1 MVALESDVGDVQG
14 GTTKEGIHMGV
25 MSGTLDLVQR
35 GYLGSEIRDGVLYF
49 DPKLADR
56 LEGLSFAMQF
66 RRTPIRVTLE
76 NGELTV
82 VADAEGFSRPVRVG
96 VGDDV
101 RELCAG
107 DRWTFPLGR
116 NASVA
121 R

>member
-1 MVALESDVGDVQG
+1 
-14 GTTKEGIHMGV
+14 MGV

-96 VGDDV
+96 VGDEV

-107 DRWTFPLGR
+107 DRCTFALR
-116 NASVA
+116 RETSVA

>member
-1 MVALESDVGDVQG
+1 M
-14 GTTKEGIHMGV
+14 
-25 MSGTLDLVQR
+25 DLVQR
-35 GYLGSEIRDGVLYF
+35 SYIGSEIRDGVLYF

-66 RRTPIRVTLE
+66 RRTTIRVTLE

>member
-1 MVALESDVGDVQG
+1 
-14 GTTKEGIHMGV
+14 V

-35 GYLGSEIRDGVLYF
+35 GYVGSEIRDGVLYF

-76 NGELTV
+76 SGELTV

-96 VGDDV
+96 VGDEV
-101 RELCAG
+101 HELCAG
-107 DRWTFPLGR
+107 DRCAFALR
-116 NASVA
+116 REASVA